1 MGSEPRPAPRLE
13 TGSISGIV
21 LAGGASRRLGRDKRT
36 VAVHGRPMLVLAL
49 DLVADVA
56 DDLIVSC
63 RRDDPPE
70 PALLEG
76 RSVRIVFDERG
87 GGPLAGVETALAAA
101 KHDLAV
107 VVPVDMPGLTPMLLT
122 ALVEAALA
130 QPEAQGA
137 VFVTSSGPAAFPGAY
152 RRSILPRVVKQLDAG
167 AFRVH
172 EMIRGL
178 NLVTVSP
185 PSGVEVGES
194 AFLNV
199 NTQTDLDQAK
209 LV

>member
-1 MGSEPRPAPRLE
+1 
-13 TGSISGIV
+13 
-21 LAGGASRRLGRDKRT
+21 
-36 VAVHGRPMLVLAL
+36 MLVLAL
-49 DLVADVA
+49 ELVAGVA

-70 PALLEG
+70 TALLEG

-122 ALVEAALA
+122 ALVEAALS

-152 RRSILPRVVKQLDAG
+152 RRSILPQVVKQLDAG

-172 EMIRGL
+172 EMLRGL
-178 NLVTVSP
+178 DLVSVSP
-185 PSGVEVGES
+185 PSGAEVGES

-199 NTQTDLDQAK
+199 NTQADLDRAK
-209 LV
+209 RVSGRP

>member
-1 MGSEPRPAPRLE
+1 MGSEPGPAARLK
-13 TGSISGIV
+13 TQSVSGIV
-21 LAGGASRRLGRDKRT
+21 LAGGASRRLGRDKRI

-49 DLVADVA
+49 DLVAGVA

-76 RSVRIVFDERG
+76 RSVRIVFDERD
-87 GGPLAGVETALAAA
+87 GGPLAGVEIALAAA

-152 RRSILPRVVKQLDAG
+152 RRSILLRVVKQLDAG
-167 AFRVH
+167 AFRMH
-172 EMIRGL
+172 EMLRGL
-178 NLVTVSP
+178 NLVLVSP
-185 PSGVEVGES
+185 PSGAEVGES
-194 AFLNV
+194 VFLNV